1 MGERE
6 YLCIDLKSYYA
17 SVECVER
24 GLDPLT
30 ARLVVADPE
39 RTEKTICLAVSPALK
54 ALGVPGRC
62 RVFEIPKGLDY
73 IMAPPRM
80 SLYLRYSARIYGI
93 YLRYVAPEDIH
104 VYSVDE
110 AFLDVTA
117 YHRARGMNVEEFARA
132 IMAEVLAET
141 GITASCGIGS
151 NLYLAK
157 IAMDILA
164 KKSDDHLA
172 ALTEER
178 YRSLLWDHR
187 PITDFWMVAG
197 GTARRL
203 ESVGIRS
210 MRGVA
215 EADEALLYRLFGV
228 NARFLIDHAWGRES
242 TTMADIKAFRPAT
255 HSLSRGQVLTR
266 DYGYEEGRIIV
277 REMAE
282 DLALEMFSKGLQTES
297 VALNLGYAMHS
308 LCRPVGGSVT
318 LAEPTDS
325 VRRLIETAEQ
335 LYDRLMDPNA
345 PIRRLTVGY
354 GKLSLLEEDTQFSL
368 FGDSAVRQ
376 RERRLTGAVLQIRDK
391 YGKNGIFKG
400 TNLLEGATG
409 LERNRQIGGH
419 RA

>member
-1 MGERE
+1 MGEKE

-54 ALGVPGRC
+54 ALGIPGRC
-62 RVFEIPKGLDY
+62 RVFELPKGLDY

-80 SLYLRYSARIYGI
+80 SLYLCYSARIYGI

-104 VYSVDE
+104 VYSIDE

-117 YHRARGMNVEEFARA
+117 YHRARGMSAEEFARA
-132 IMAEVLAET
+132 IMHDVLAET

-172 ALTEER
+172 LLTEET

-187 PITDFWMVAG
+187 PITDFWQIAG
-197 GTARRL
+197 GTSRRL
-203 ESVGIRS
+203 ESIGIRS
-210 MRGVA
+210 MRGIA

-228 NARFLIDHAWGRES
+228 HARYLIDHAWGRES
-242 TTMADIKAFRPAT
+242 ASMHDIKAFTPST
-255 HSLSRGQVLTR
+255 HSLSRGQVLMR
-266 DYGYEEGRIIV
+266 EYDYEQGRVVV

-282 DLALEMFSKGLQTES
+282 DLALELFSKGLQTSS
-297 VALNLGYAMHS
+297 VGLSLGYAWRSPHH
-308 LCRPVGGSVT
+308 PVGGS
-318 LAEPTDS
+318 LPLSEATDS
-325 VRRLIETAEQ
+325 VQLLIEAAEQ
-335 LYDRLMDPNA
+335 LYDRLMDRSR
-345 PIRRLTVGY
+345 PIRRLTICYAKVTPPQN
-354 GKLSLLEEDTQFSL
+354 SQFSL
-368 FGDSAVRQ
+368 FTDAAERQ
-376 RERRLTGAVLQIRDK
+376 RERQLTGAVLQIRSK

-400 TNLLEGATG
+400 TNLREGATG